1 MSDADFV
8 KLDPAKM
15 GFRFMGQVPAEAQA
29 MLRKALAALKADMGA
44 AWDKHVASKEI
55 FWLNIWQ
62 DDEDGDVMELSD
74 RTLAADLDAWCREAV
89 GEYCEAGA
97 IFDGYGFVVN
107 PVGSKPQV
115 WHVDYTTD
123 AAAVW
128 FPMTQ
133 FTDRNATQF
142 IQLPPNTPEAALER
156 VASNC
161 DAVDVEALTRDVDH
175 LIVQQIAAKP
185 MSVLSMGR
193 GTIHRGIAN
202 TGGDDRIAFYISVHF
217 IQDYEANYP
226 YDQTDISESGVAYFE
241 NQRPD
246 AAE

>member
-1 MSDADFV
+1 MLDDAIYA
-8 KLDPAKM
+8 KLDPSKM
-15 GFRFMGQVPAEAQA
+15 GFRYLGSVPPDAQD
-29 MLRKALAALKADMGA
+29 MLRRAFADLKAKLGA
-44 AWDKHVASKEI
+44 EWDAHVASKEI
-55 FWLNIWQ
+55 FWLNVWQ
-62 DDEDGDVMELSD
+62 EDEDGDVMELSD
-74 RTLAADLDAWCREAV
+74 PALASSLDAWCRTAV
-89 GEYCEAGA
+89 GEYCEEGA

-107 PVGSKPQV
+107 PVGSNPQV

-128 FPMTQ
+128 FPITH

-142 IQLPPNTPEAALER
+142 IVLPSGAPEAALEQ

-161 DAVDVEALTRDVDH
+161 DQVDVAALTEQVDH
-175 LIVQQIAAKP
+175 LVVQQIAARP

-202 TGGDDRIAFYISVHF
+202 TGPDDRVAFYISVHF

-226 YDQTDISESGVAYFE
+226 YAATEGSEQGVAYFAGGV
-241 NQRPD
+241 